1 MTQNEHQSRGLAPKQ
16 ERFVAEYLVDL
27 NATQAAIRAGY
38 SRKTAGAQGEQLL
51 RNVRISTA
59 VSEAMAKRAQATGVT
74 AERVVQELAR
84 VAFADPRGILE
95 WGPDGVKLRK
105 SAELTDDQAAAVA
118 EVSESRTAAGG
129 TLKAKMHDKVRALE
143 LLGKHLGLFTDKLE
157 HSGIVHHAPET
168 SLTPSCEALLRTL
181 RGEPEPGDEA
191 NLADG
196 PQALLAQHFSTL

>member
-1 MTQNEHQSRGLAPKQ
+1 MTQNEHQDQGLTPKQ
-16 ERFVAEYLVDL
+16 ERFAAEYLVDL

-38 SRKTAGAQGEQLL
+38 SPKTAGAQGEQLL

-59 VSEAMAKRAQATGVT
+59 VSKAMAKRAQATGVT
-74 AERVVQELAR
+74 AERVIKELAR

-105 SAELTDDQAAAVA
+105 SADLTDDQAAAVA

-157 HSGIVHHAPET
+157 HSGTVHHEPET
-168 SLTPSCEALLRTL
+168 SLPPAIESLIQALSI
-181 RGEPEPGDEA
+181 GAESPPKAHACDQAPAE
-191 NLADG
+191 G
-196 PQALLAQHFSTL
+196 PQALPA